1 MRGAAPEAAVTQRMP
16 HLHDGSRLPPTAASS
31 SGVDLLADLAGM
43 TPPAKTPAWNARPTF
58 FEATALSVVPKS
70 RKLPTSPLTLP
81 TPTIR
86 LPSPSLVERGPRWT
100 RPEESGPV
108 TGARVH
114 KLQLHYP
121 LATSVPLS
129 PRLPLPSLRA
139 NLVNSGSDVGARFHP
154 SGSEEEGAGRA
165 DSTSP
170 VADEKG
176 GYGPEYVQQRR
187 QFWSTVLGDIA
198 GSNQTKDESAYLGP
212 EMVATEPRQR
222 DVMSSALSPPTERES
237 SKSVEEYAAH
247 GGIVSNLDDL
257 RRSSHQDH
265 DRAVADAAARQQ
277 LFDREDDQSSSW
289 KKEAPMYAAAWCGT
303 ARGAQEETRG
313 GGSGGGSGTGSDTP
327 IGTAQRAHACSLCQ
341 HRFKRVCDLK
351 KHKAAVHAKLRP
363 FACKQCGKTFGQA
376 GTRSK
381 HYRTVHVGLK
391 PHRCGV
397 CERTFSEKGNMRKH
411 MLRVHHVSAPQP

>member
-1 MRGAAPEAAVTQRMP
+1 MP
-16 HLHDGSRLPPTAASS
+16 HLHDGSSLQPTAAST
-31 SGVDLLADLAGM
+31 SGVNLLADLAGM
-43 TPPAKTPAWNARPTF
+43 TPPAKTPGWNARQSS
-58 FEATALSVVPKS
+58 FEATTVPAVPKS
-70 RKLPTSPLTLP
+70 RQLPTSPLTLP
-81 TPTIR
+81 TPTFR
-86 LPSPSLVERGPRWT
+86 LPSPALAERGLRWA

-108 TGARVH
+108 TGTRVE
-114 KLQLHYP
+114 KLQLHNP
-121 LATSVPLS
+121 LATCVPLS

-139 NLVNSGSDVGARFHP
+139 NLVNTGGDVGARFH
-154 SGSEEEGAGRA
+154 SSRSEDEGARRA
-165 DSTSP
+165 DSTSL

-198 GSNQTKDESAYLGP
+198 GSSQMKAESAYHGP
-212 EMVATEPRQR
+212 KIVATEPRLR
-222 DVMSSALSPPTERES
+222 DVVPSAPSPLTERES
-237 SKSVEEYAAH
+237 SKSVEDYAAH
-247 GGIVSNLDDL
+247 GGVVANFGDL
-257 RRSSHQDH
+257 RRSSLQDH
-265 DRAVADAAARQQ
+265 ERAVADAAVHKQP
-277 LFDREDDQSSSW
+277 FDGEDDQSSSW
-289 KKEAPMYAAAWCGT
+289 KEEAPMYMAAWCGT
-303 ARGAQEETRG
+303 ARGDQEDTRG
-313 GGSGGGSGTGSDTP
+313 GGGGGGSGTGSDTP
-327 IGTAQRAHACSLCQ
+327 VGIAQRAHACSLCQ

-411 MLRVHHVSAPQP
+411 MLRVHQVSAPQP